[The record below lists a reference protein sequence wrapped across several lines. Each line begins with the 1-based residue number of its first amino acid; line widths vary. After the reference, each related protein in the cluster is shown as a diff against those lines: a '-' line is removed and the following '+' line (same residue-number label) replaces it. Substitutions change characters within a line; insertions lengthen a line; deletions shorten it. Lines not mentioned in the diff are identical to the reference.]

1 MLYDTDNSSDETQ
14 TGSSESDDD
23 IETLLLDTLLTP
35 NRELGPRLNLQD
47 IEEID
52 CQQWFRYASTDIQCD
67 LTRYIYIYIS
77 LFNIM
82 IYIM

>member
-14 TGSSESDDD
+14 AGSSESDDD

-47 IEEID
+47 IKKID
-52 CQQWFRYASTDIQCD
+52 YNNNNYYVKRGPVQGS
-67 LTRYIYIYIS
+67 
-77 LFNIM
+77 N
-82 IYIM
+82 

>member
-67 LTRYIYIYIS
+67 LTRFIIYIYIYTYKFI
-77 LFNIM
+77 
-82 IYIM
+82 